1 MGTAVGGTGIDVGI
15 DLEVDVGFIGY
26 GEVGRSMAR
35 SFVAAGAA
43 VAAFDHRWPEG
54 SDDDG
59 VRQAASIQEIAA
71 ACPVIWV
78 CTPAAAIEAV
88 AAQLAPHVTPQHFV
102 ADLASAHAD
111 SKIRAMRSLGPA
123 GDAYIDIALS
133 APPLDDGI
141 AARMYASG
149 PRADDFISWT
159 GAHGMDVRY
168 LGDKVGQATQLKI
181 LRAPLTKGLEAILL
195 EALTTAMLYGV
206 DPETLVRTVES
217 AFDDRP
223 YFRFCEYL
231 IATGVVHDSRRVI
244 EIGEAATMAEEVGV
258 TADMARAA
266 ERVLQRSADLHQPSD
281 EETFLGAIRAY
292 ARHVRDV
299 GAAVDGSLAVGPLA
313 ELDRS

>member
-1 MGTAVGGTGIDVGI
+1 MAQPDQI
-15 DLEVDVGFIGY
+15 GFIGY
-26 GEVGRSMAR
+26 GEVGRAMAR
-35 SFVAAGAA
+35 GFVATGMT
-43 VAAFDHRWPEG
+43 VLAFDLRWPEG
-54 SDDDG
+54 SEHDG
-59 VRQAASIQEIAA
+59 VRRAASIEEIAD

-88 AAQLAPHVTPQHFV
+88 AEQLAGRVTPQQFV
-102 ADLASAHAD
+102 VDLASAHAD
-111 SKIRAMRSLGPA
+111 SKIRAARALGEA
-123 GDAYIDIALS
+123 SDAYIDIALS

-149 PRADDFISWT
+149 PRAEEFIRWT
-159 GAHGMDVRY
+159 SAHGMDVRH

-231 IATGVVHDSRRVI
+231 VATGVVHDDRRAI
-244 EIGEAATMAEEVGV
+244 EVGEAATMAEQVGV
-258 TADMARAA
+258 TADMARAT
-266 ERVLQRSADLHQPSD
+266 ERVLQRSASLHGPED

-292 ARHVRDV
+292 ARHVQDV
-299 GAAVDGSLAVGPLA
+299 RGPVDDTLAVGPLT
-313 ELDRS
+313 

>member
-1 MGTAVGGTGIDVGI
+1 MTDEDQVGI
-15 DLEVDVGFIGY
+15 IGY

-35 SFVAAGAA
+35 GFVDAGLT
-43 VAAFDHRWPEG
+43 VSAFDLRFPPG
-54 SDDDG
+54 SENDG
-59 VRQAASIQEIAA
+59 VHLAQSIAEIATSS
-71 ACPVIWV
+71 PVIWV

-88 AAQLAPHVTPQHFV
+88 ADQLAGHVTAEHFV

-111 SKIRAMRSLGPA
+111 SKIRATRALGPA
-123 GDAYIDIALS
+123 SDAYIDIALS
-133 APPLDDGI
+133 APPLDDSI

-149 PRADDFISWT
+149 PRAQEFIRWT
-159 GAHGMDVRY
+159 SSHGMDVRY

-195 EALTTAMLYGV
+195 EALTTAMRYGV

-217 AFDDRP
+217 AFDARP

-231 IATGVVHDSRRVI
+231 IATGVVHDDRRAI
-244 EIGEAATMAEEVGV
+244 EIGEAATMAEQVGV

-266 ERVLQRSADLHQPSD
+266 ERVLYRSASLHQPED

-292 ARHVRDV
+292 ARHVTEASAR
-299 GAAVDGSLAVGPLA
+299 VDDALAVGPL
-313 ELDRS
+313 S